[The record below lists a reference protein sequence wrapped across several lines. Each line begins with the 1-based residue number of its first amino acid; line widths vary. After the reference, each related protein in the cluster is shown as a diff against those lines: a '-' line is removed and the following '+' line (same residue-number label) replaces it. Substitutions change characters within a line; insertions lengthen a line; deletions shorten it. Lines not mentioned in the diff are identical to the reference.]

1 MASVQ
6 RKIVH
11 KQFNSPIALYS
22 DTNIKATL
30 DRELKSLGNGVV
42 GWVIF
47 YHHQF
52 FYYSLRSKSPFL
64 ALSSSSS
71 SVVYIFYWVCVN
83 CCLYTH
89 FSHCHSVYTLIRL
102 ILFSHHPRHSQHF
115 SFNFSHS
122 LDVTLQTFLLF
133 FIEHWLK
140 NSIDILLCV
149 CACVRD
155 VKWER

>member
-71 SVVYIFYWVCVN
+71 VVVYIFLLSVCQLLFIHTLFTLPL
-83 CCLYTH
+83 CIHIDSIDTFFPPPSTFTTLFIQLLSFARCL
-89 FSHCHSVYTLIRL
+89 SA
-102 ILFSHHPRHSQHF
+102 
-115 SFNFSHS
+115 NFF
-122 LDVTLQTFLLF
+122 TF